1 VAQRTTF
8 LLRLFVSGHTASTDA
23 IIVALRETCGCD
35 LRVDYELEVVDLL
48 VTPEAAEQHNI
59 VVTPTLVRAF
69 PLPACR
75 KSGDVATRD
84 TLLELLHSS

>member
-1 VAQRTTF
+1 VALRTTF
-8 LLRLFVSGHTASTDA
+8 LLRLFVSGHSASTDA
-23 IIVALRETCGCD
+23 IIESLRETCGRD
-35 LRVDYELEVVDLL
+35 LRIDYELEVVDLL
-48 VTPEAAEQHNI
+48 VTPEAAEQHDI

-75 KSGDVATRD
+75 ISGDVATRE